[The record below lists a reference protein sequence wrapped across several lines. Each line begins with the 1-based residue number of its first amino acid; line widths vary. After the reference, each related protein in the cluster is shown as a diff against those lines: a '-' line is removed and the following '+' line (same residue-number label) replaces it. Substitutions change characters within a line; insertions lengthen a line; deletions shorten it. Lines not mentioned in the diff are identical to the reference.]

1 MRHITCSCNQ
11 KGSYPVMNSTEGA
24 MLQRMGSGKQNEKL
38 KRRVMQEEKNVR
50 KRGRDEENMS
60 KGIE

>member
-1 MRHITCSCNQ
+1 
-11 KGSYPVMNSTEGA
+11 

-38 KRRVMQEEKNVR
+38 KRRVMQEEKNMG